1 METLTLWAQP
11 EQQSAA
17 LAALMS
23 CTAPGLPSRL
33 APAIHRADRPAPDLV
48 EAFQAGG
55 QVDAIS
61 ERRVAD
67 PVRRAEV
74 AHPHLIPMK
83 PEACPEA
90 REPVPIG

>member
-23 CTAPGLPSRL
+23 CTAPGLPSGL
-33 APAIHRADRPAPDLV
+33 APAIHRADRPDPDL
-48 EAFQAGG
+48 
-55 QVDAIS
+55 VDAIS